1 MKRRW
6 QLSMARVKREY
17 PGAWWNESRQAIEGY
32 SESLYLGVGQTE
44 PEAWRDAE
52 KNLRRHRT

>member
-1 MKRRW
+1 
-6 QLSMARVKREY
+6 MARVKREY